1 MSLLSLNLSS
11 AAAKQKKMDWGW
23 NMVGETLLSALFG
36 VVFERLA
43 EPLLRGFFRKQS
55 FDQTLLDKL
64 KTLLLDVE
72 VVLSDAEE
80 KQITNLA
87 VRKWVNELRD
97 AAYYADDLLDEIITI
112 GKLQAATDHQVKARI
127 LRFLDS
133 NSMPKLDDDIESKLQ
148 NIVERLE
155 SLANHRQ
162 LNLMKSVRG
171 KPRLVVPS
179 TSLEDEVFGRKD
191 DQKELKEFLLNENL
205 QQNGVPVIGVP
216 VIAIVGLGG
225 VGKTTLAQLVYNDP
239 SVTEHFEARAWIH
252 VSEDR
257 DVFKVTQRI
266 FESVTPGSCNHTDL
280 NVLQVKLRKI
290 LMKKRFLLV
299 LDDIW
304 NEDFDFWDLLLR
316 PLKDGRHSKNRVIVT
331 TRNQRV
337 ASLMNPVLIRCL
349 RRLEYKDCWLLFAKY
364 AFNTANREDPN
375 LKEIGEKIVKKCAG
389 LPLAAKTLGCLLQS
403 KVEVEEW
410 HKICNSTIWD
420 LPNDG
425 SNILPALY
433 LSYYHL
439 PSHLKQCFAYCA
451 IFPKGYE
458 FKREKLVLMWMAEG
472 FLQQPDIKDTM
483 EEVGHEYFCELLSRS
498 FFQQPSLDEPI
509 FVMHDLVND
518 LAQFVSG
525 EFSCK
530 IEDGKHRGI
539 STKARYFAC
548 LMDRFDS
555 PENFQFLLELKFL
568 RTFLPLRS
576 SNRSQCSALGKIVTA
591 KWLPML
597 KHLRVLSITYPA
609 VTHLP
614 DSSFVKLIHLR
625 YLDLSHTLIKELPC
639 STCYLYNL
647 QTLLLSSCI
656 ELTKLPEN
664 IISLV
669 NLRHLDVSGTELEEM
684 PSNFGRLK
692 SLRFLTGFVVGGDSG
707 SKISELGEIS
717 HLSTLSISKLENVAN
732 DTDASN
738 ANLKSKENLEE
749 LVFEWTSTN
758 HDTTI
763 EGTSTNHDTPI
774 EAILDNLQPHKN
786 LKKLTIENYGG
797 TAFPHWLGNAIFS
810 NMVVL
815 RLNNC
820 KYCTSLP
827 PLGQLSS
834 LQELLITKIE
844 GLERLEDNQFYG
856 TGQTGFQPFR
866 SLKTLKFTELPRWR
880 HWIHSAHGGEDFP
893 SLQELQI
900 QQCPKFIG
908 SLPRHP
914 SSTNREIS
922 GCPRFEEEEELTRKV
937 QPQASTDQEEESARR
952 VRPRRCRH
960 R

>member
-1 MSLLSLNLSS
+1 MG
-11 AAAKQKKMDWGW
+11 WGW
-23 NMVGETLLSALFG
+23 NMVGETFLSALFG

-43 EPLLRGFFRKQS
+43 DPLLRSFFTKQS
-55 FDQTLLDKL
+55 LDQTLLDKL
-64 KTLLLDVE
+64 KTLLLNVE

-112 GKLQAATDHQVKARI
+112 GKLETATGHQVRARI
-127 LRFLDS
+127 LRPLDS
-133 NSMPKLDDDIESKLQ
+133 SSMPKLGKDIESELQ
-148 NIVERLE
+148 NIVESLD

-162 LNLMKSVRG
+162 LNLMKSARG

-179 TSLEDEVFGRKD
+179 TSLEGESTVFGRENDK
-191 DQKELKEFLLNENL
+191 QELIKFLLDENL
-205 QQNGVPVIGVP
+205 QQNGVPVI
-216 VIAIVGLGG
+216 AMVGLGG

-239 SVTEHFEARAWIH
+239 SVTKHFKARAWIH
-252 VSEDR
+252 VSEDS

-266 FESVTPGSCNHTDL
+266 FESVTPRSCNHTDL
-280 NVLQVKLRKI
+280 DVLQVKLKKI

-304 NEDFDFWDLLLR
+304 NEDFDFWDLLSR
-316 PLKDGRHSKNRVIVT
+316 PLKDGRHSKSRVIVT
-331 TRNQRV
+331 TRNLRV
-337 ASLMNPVLIRCL
+337 ASLMHPVLIH
-349 RRLEYKDCWLLFAKY
+349 RLLPLPYEDCWLLFAKY
-364 AFNTANREDPN
+364 AFNTANLEDPN
-375 LKEIGEKIVKKCAG
+375 LKEIGKEIVKKCAG

-472 FLQQPDIKDTM
+472 FLQQPNIKNTM

-498 FFQQPSLDEPI
+498 FFQQSSSDESF

-530 IEDGKHRGI
+530 IEGGKHRGMP
-539 STKARYFAC
+539 TKARYFAC

-555 PENFQFLLELKFL
+555 PGNFQFLTELKFL
-568 RTFLPLRS
+568 RTFLPLCS
-576 SNRSQCSALGKIVTA
+576 SNRSQCSDISKIVTD

-597 KHLRVLSITYPA
+597 KHLRVLSISYPA
-609 VTHLP
+609 VTDLP
-614 DSSFVKLIHLR
+614 NNSFVKLIHLR
-625 YLDLSHTLIKELPC
+625 YLDLSHTLIKELPR

-656 ELTKLPEN
+656 DLTKLPEN
-664 IISLV
+664 IINLV

-684 PSNFGRLK
+684 PPNFGRLK
-692 SLRFLTGFVVGGDSG
+692 SLRLLTGFVVGGGSG

-738 ANLKSKENLEE
+738 ANLKSKENLKE
-749 LVFEWTSTN
+749 LVFEW
-758 HDTTI
+758 
-763 EGTSTNHDTPI
+763 TSTNHDTPI

-797 TAFPHWLGNAIFS
+797 TRFPHWLGGDTKFS

-815 RLNNC
+815 QLNNC
-820 KYCTSLP
+820 KCTSLP
-827 PLGQLSS
+827 PLGQFSS
-834 LQELLITKIE
+834 LRELFISRMEK
-844 GLERLEDNQFYG
+844 LEKLDAQFYMI
-856 TGQTGFQPFR
+856 GQTGVQPFR
-866 SLKTLKFTELPRWR
+866 SLKTLKFTELPRWKR
-880 HWIHSAHGGEDFP
+880 WTHTAEGGEDFP
-893 SLQELQI
+893 SLQELHI
-900 QQCPKFIG
+900 HDCPEFMG
-908 SLPRHP
+908 DLPRCPPSAEFYSDCPYLLHLNHP
-914 SSTNREIS
+914 QSLEST
-922 GCPRFEEEEELTRKV
+922 
-937 QPQASTDQEEESARR
+937 RR
-952 VRPRRCRH
+952 VRPRWSREGEDPLGF
-960 R
+960 